1 MILKY
6 FYCRGNTSISMLTRK
21 VSSISPSPPREL
33 IRPDVDESLRKT
45 SHSKYDTMEDDVH
58 YDRKKLAKI
67 KIITPNLSYSN
78 DEVDVKMRKRLKNG
92 ITTLEE
98 VLELT
103 LDDRKIGA
111 KSAARY
117 NSQEYETPGTK
128 ELKKI
133 QVIKEGN
140 CLKNF

>member
-1 MILKY
+1 M
-6 FYCRGNTSISMLTRK
+6 YCRGNTSISMLTRK

-33 IRPDVDESLRKT
+33 IRPGVDESRRKT
-45 SHSKYDTMEDDVH
+45 SNLKYDTMEDDVH

-67 KIITPNLSYSN
+67 KIIAPNLSYSN

-98 VLELT
+98 VLDLT

-133 QVIKEGN
+133 QVIKERN

>member
-33 IRPDVDESLRKT
+33 IRPGVDESRRKT
-45 SHSKYDTMEDDVH
+45 SYLKYDTMEDDVH

-67 KIITPNLSYSN
+67 KIIAPNLSYSN

-133 QVIKEGN
+133 QVIKQGN